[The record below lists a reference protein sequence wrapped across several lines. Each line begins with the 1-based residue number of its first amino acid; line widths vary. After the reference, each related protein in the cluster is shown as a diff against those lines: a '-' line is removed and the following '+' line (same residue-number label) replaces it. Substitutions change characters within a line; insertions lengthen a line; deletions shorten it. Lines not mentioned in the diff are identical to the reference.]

1 MMGVWNAIGGVRTM
15 VAAALWAGAVV
26 CSPALGQGVRL
37 VPVLEKGKTL
47 TYEVSRS
54 LRVEQTAADAA
65 AAPPAPPAG
74 EAGKDA
80 AGPSVSE
87 STLDMVLRLDV
98 GSVRADGTTE
108 VGVQIQS
115 LKIRLSDGGP
125 PPAGS
130 TERVFTHPAENG
142 VPEMDA
148 AEMAAAAAKAKDD
161 AKEKPPS
168 ALEMVGT
175 ALAASSPRVVI
186 NREGGVSE
194 ILGLDNLAMAVES
207 AKKSDRSVSHVVIES
222 IGPWALRQALMPV
235 FAPASPE
242 PASRRFAPGDTWT
255 VRQTRDLGSIGS
267 VVIDEG
273 WTMSGE
279 AGGTV
284 TASGGVKVTAEGPRG
299 IVSASPSIKVESSSG
314 SHELA
319 WDVSGGALAKF
330 SRGVEMVTVFSLG
343 DIAVRQRQ
351 VSLLVVSRP

>member
-1 MMGVWNAIGGVRTM
+1 MMGVWNAISGVRM
-15 VAAALWAGAVV
+15 AVVAAVWVGAVV
-26 CSPALGQGVRL
+26 CAPALGQGVRL
-37 VPVLEKGKTL
+37 VPVLEKGRTL
-47 TYEVSRS
+47 TYEVSRT
-54 LRVEQTAADAA
+54 LRVEQSAADAA
-65 AAPPAPPAG
+65 AAPPAG
-74 EAGKDA
+74 EAGKEA
-80 AGPSVSE
+80 AAATVSE

-115 LKIRLSDGGP
+115 LRIRLSDGGP
-125 PPAGS
+125 PGG
-130 TERVFTHPAENG
+130 TERVFTHPAEEG
-142 VPEMDA
+142 AAEMDA

-207 AKKSDRSVSHVVIES
+207 AKKTDRSVSHVVIES

-235 FAPASPE
+235 FAPAAPE
-242 PASRRFAPGDTWT
+242 LASRRFAPGDTWT

-319 WDVSGGALAKF
+319 WDVVGGALAKF

-343 DIAVRQRQ
+343 DIALRQKQ